1 MKNRMKIFISNT
13 KDKVV
18 NWRNDHE
25 DDITIALLA
34 IGTSLF
40 SIGITGAVTTSC
52 WRKKYNGLIENQK
65 H

>member
-25 DDITIALLA
+25 DAITIALLA

-40 SIGITGAVTTSC
+40 SIGIT
-52 WRKKYNGLIENQK
+52 RY
-65 H
+65 